1 MRQIFK
7 KSNLLKGLSMALF
20 ASFVFVAC
28 TDTPE
33 PEEEMTE
40 PEVVSPMVTEPTD
53 SLPPEDSS
61 ATQRPDPIRTTPTEN
76 RRTN

>member
-1 MRQIFK
+1 MIQVFK

-28 TDTPE
+28 NE
-33 PEEEMTE
+33 PAE
-40 PEVVSPMVTEPTD
+40 PADEKMEPDVVSPMVTEPTD
-53 SLPPEDSS
+53 TLPPEDSS
-61 ATQRPDPIRTTPTEN
+61 ATTRPDPIRTTPTEN